1 MVSSPLL
8 GQWLHNLRSE
18 VSMPSM
24 KFNAFLSNFKVLF
37 YNPFIDVSDKIR
49 RNSKIG

>member
-1 MVSSPLL
+1 MVSSPFF
-8 GQWLHNLRSE
+8 GHWLDNLRSE

-37 YNPFIDVSDKIR
+37 YNLFIDVSDKIR
-49 RNSKIG
+49 RKSKIG